1 MDLCKC
7 CVLHVRLLTFT
18 GLSVVPNKRCA
29 RRRHMVARMNSV
41 WCPPSTSTIKASHKW
56 HSGIADDLWVDFEL
70 CKCKY
75 IQVQK
80 FVKIYICKLNLVP
93 VSCLK
98 SWACT
103 KILAMACATVLD
115 VCISFNYSFSGI
127 AVCFMVCYFVCR
139 FDIAFSD
146 LLFRFSCQMLL
157 VFAICCS
164 ETRQTH

>member
-80 FVKIYICKLNLVP
+80 LVKNIFVNSIWSL
-93 VSCLK
+93 
-98 SWACT
+98 WAVWKVGHAQKYWQWHVQQYWTCVLALI
-103 KILAMACATVLD
+103 ILFLELLFVLWFVILFVD
-115 VCISFNYSFSGI
+115 LTLRFQI
-127 AVCFMVCYFVCR
+127 CYF
-139 FDIAFSD
+139 D
-146 LLFRFSCQMLL
+146 LVVR
-157 VFAICCS
+157 CC
-164 ETRQTH
+164 